1 VKTLRLLVHSFI
13 LALVNIACIIVG
25 FGIYQLFRPANQIA
39 IQAPS
44 AALLC
49 IVIFLLWS
57 WSVRRLTGQIL
68 SLQGKGEL
76 AGTFLLALLW
86 SPTIFIPLHYIG
98 RGYLTSFANIWATW
112 LFQVPTNILALLAVK
127 KWVHSDKE

>member
-1 VKTLRLLVHSFI
+1 MKTLRLLLHGFV
-13 LALVNIACIIVG
+13 LAFTNIACIIVG

-44 AALLC
+44 AAFLC
-49 IVIFLLWS
+49 VVVFSLWS

-68 SLQGKGEL
+68 SLQGRGEF

-86 SPTIFIPLHYIG
+86 CPTIFIPLHYIG

-112 LFQVPTNILALLAVK
+112 LFQVPTNILTLLAVK
-127 KWVHSDKE
+127 KWITFDKD